1 MSTPRIQIQL
11 MGGFSIMVDG
21 KPVLAALSQARKL
34 QQILQYLLLNC
45 GRAVSHQELIANFW
59 GDGSDAE
66 ASLRAVMHRLRQMAA
81 HEGSGLEN
89 CVLTGRGTYQW
100 NPSLICRIDVREMER
115 LAAEAQ
121 AAPAD
126 QRDALEQQMLELYRG
141 RLLPD
146 SQGESWVDRR
156 QVELQALYKTALY
169 HQIECAR
176 ANGDMVKAEALS
188 RRGLSVD
195 IADER
200 LYMEQILL
208 LQTLGKTD
216 EAAAVTE
223 QARVRGY
230 LHTDDTGFGSLEAS
244 YQRMRKA
251 EEAMQRDAN
260 HIEEEI
266 RLGGSD
272 SGAFICSYATFR
284 SISRVQ
290 MRVSVRYNHPLFLA
304 TISLIP
310 PVARPAGGRTAAAMQ
325 VLENVLMR
333 TLRSSDVAARY
344 SENRFVLLLNGIV
357 AAGNCPMERVR
368 TEFYQCPEHDGY
380 LLTYRL
386 HTPHL
391 N

>member
-1 MSTPRIQIQL
+1 MSTPQIQIQL
-11 MGGFSIMVDG
+11 MGGFSITIDG
-21 KPVLAALSQARKL
+21 QPVLTALSQARKL

-81 HEGSGLEN
+81 QEGRGLEN

-100 NPSLICRIDVREMER
+100 NPALTCRIDVQEMEH
-115 LAAEAQ
+115 LAAKTQ
-121 AAPAD
+121 TAPAE
-126 QRDALEQQMLELYRG
+126 QRDALEQRMIELYRG

-156 QVELQALYKTALY
+156 QVELQAMYKTALY
-169 HQIECAR
+169 HQIERAR
-176 ANGDMVKAEALS
+176 ANGDVAGAEALS
-188 RRGLSVD
+188 RRGLSLD
-195 IADER
+195 ASDER

-208 LQTLGKTD
+208 LQALGKTD
-216 EAAAVTE
+216 EAEAVTE
-223 QARVRGY
+223 QARSGGY
-230 LHTDDTGFGSLEAS
+230 LHTDNGGPGSLEAS

-251 EEAMQRDAN
+251 EEIMQRDAV

-266 RLGGSD
+266 RLGLGG
-272 SGAFICSYATFR
+272 SGAYICSYATFR
-284 SISRVQ
+284 SICRVQ

-304 TISLIP
+304 IISLIP
-310 PVARPAGGRTAAAMQ
+310 PVARPASGRTAAAMQ
-325 VLENVLMR
+325 VLESVLMR

-344 SENRFVLLLNGIV
+344 SENRFVLLLNGVV

-368 TEFYQCPEHDGY
+368 SEFYQSPEHDGY
-380 LLTYRL
+380 LLVYRL
-386 HTPHL
+386 HMP
-391 N
+391 NRN